1 MWNNI
6 SRLRHIQYI
15 KERERKKDVVSPAQ
29 FSENG
34 PSDLYILPPR
44 GRPLV
49 VPELLH
55 QFSDRPSEGLPVH
68 KDVYCPH

>member
-15 KERERKKDVVSPAQ
+15 KERERERDMVSPAQ

-34 PSDLYILPPR
+34 PSDLYR
-44 GRPLV
+44 VKGKSRNV
-49 VPELLH
+49 V
-55 QFSDRPSEGLPVH
+55 RVRR
-68 KDVYCPH
+68 K